1 LAARGTPADV
11 RGEVRRRVADFAS
24 DGTGFVFT
32 QVHNIQPDVPVENIV
47 EMMETAKEIQVCT

>member
-1 LAARGTPADV
+1 V
-11 RGEVRRRVADFAS
+11 RDEVRRRVADFAS

-47 EMMETAKEIQVCT
+47 EMLDAAQEIQVCT